1 MGKLAGKLLATM
13 RNQRW
18 AEDWIAMSK
27 YAGREVMRMGKGAE
41 SKPAPHET
49 ALQSCQQLFP
59 VLDETGKVDWD
70 NGLSKSRKQWRRA
83 NQACQIENSQIINHL
98 GTRNVARDLNKM
110 RQAVGDAE
118 LTYHGMSYGTRIGY
132 TYAAMF
138 PKKVRALVL
147 DGNINP
153 SGNFADLANSAVGAD
168 LALDFVNKHAPSVT
182 EAFQRGDKIL
192 SRKPIDLTSG
202 EQYTR

>member
-1 MGKLAGKLLATM
+1 M
-13 RNQRW
+13 
-18 AEDWIAMSK
+18 
-27 YAGREVMRMGKGAE
+27 
-41 SKPAPHET
+41 
-49 ALQSCQQLFP
+49 
-59 VLDETGKVDWD
+59 
-70 NGLSKSRKQWRRA
+70 
-83 NQACQIENSQIINHL
+83 
-98 GTRNVARDLNKM
+98 ARDLNKM

-168 LALDFVNKHAPSVT
+168 LALDFVNKHAPSVA

-192 SRKPIDLTSG
+192 SRKPIDLPCEQQFTRWDYREQVIAWLAGNAYDQIPIITDYVTKAHSGGPESG
-202 EQYTR
+202 EAKEIFASIKK